1 MIRELLPTEQL
12 LFASDST
19 CVGTFACDV
28 RDPFFHREA
37 LSTAHC
43 IVFSRTAVWI
53 QHERGPRYV
62 ADPTVVTFHNRDR
75 MYQRWPIADAGD
87 RCDWIA
93 FAGDVLQD
101 VLLDRWFPRE
111 YQPVETAVYARQR
124 RLFDRVGS
132 GAADSME
139 IEEEAAL
146 LLDDVLIPATNREAP
161 MRRPGEFDA
170 VQRVRARIAA
180 DPAAPTSLRVLATAA
195 GMTPFRLCRAFSRV
209 TGETMTSY
217 RTRLR
222 LLSSLERLRAGES
235 ITDIA
240 LAFGFSSHS
249 HYTAAFRIA
258 FGVPPMRW
266 RRQTC

>member
-1 MIRELLPTEQL
+1 
-12 LFASDST
+12 
-19 CVGTFACDV
+19 
-28 RDPFFHREA
+28 
-37 LSTAHC
+37 
-43 IVFSRTAVWI
+43 
-53 QHERGPRYV
+53 
-62 ADPTVVTFHNRDR
+62 
-75 MYQRWPIADAGD
+75 
-87 RCDWIA
+87 
-93 FAGDVLQD
+93 
-101 VLLDRWFPRE
+101 
-111 YQPVETAVYARQR
+111 
-124 RLFDRVGS
+124 
-132 GAADSME
+132 
-139 IEEEAAL
+139 
-146 LLDDVLIPATNREAP
+146 